1 MKRILSLLLGAAM
14 LFSLFGGVTASAEGT
29 KQLYWDV
36 SNVEIDHTS
45 VSFRMSLVSAAQEV
59 TFCIGDK
66 EGEELV
72 RCPFLTKS
80 TDSPYPLYELEY
92 PEGTSL
98 TAGDYQVWVE
108 NKEGAST
115 YPVSAKLRQ
124 HTFHPSYVTAY
135 PGALIGNDMDNKIPR
150 IYVKLGSETY
160 EAKKEGDETGE
171 FVINYPVQELETKID
186 LFMEDGYGC
195 QSVQEYVVENK
206 VMNVPLMKVCRER
219 IILDNRQLNSDERIC
234 IDANGTEYRSEYG
247 AGDLNKQN
255 VTILTYPAIPN
266 EIKEVS
272 VWLESSNGSSSEKM
286 KYGLQECDLSACNID
301 YVAYPKKAVGTVSAD
316 PLGQIPVSVS
326 VVIDEKEYLAEIS
339 QDGSFTLEY
348 PYRKQTDLL
357 KLVFR
362 DVHGCP
368 IQVEK
373 GVISNLFH
381 LKVQDQMT
389 LIEYMVVEH
398 VPEGAK
404 VYVSIDGQEYTS
416 EVSTKENGGVVTV
429 RYPRQKPG
437 TQITAWLQDDSTT
450 AVSDE
455 KTILTI
461 DDKEY
466 YYNYV
471 AETNRIVGDIHLGG
485 FIGQKVQNNVTS
497 VYVVI
502 DGKTYPC
509 TFSKLPAPVYHDEDE
524 EEEEDHSEEEE
535 KIIFRF
541 TGYYPMQKIGK
552 TIQLHFED
560 ADGYERVED
569 IKLENIKPSIR
580 INTLYSGDNKISGK
594 TWPSSAVTIK
604 YGKKTYKTK
613 TNKNGKFSARVK
625 AQPKGTKIK
634 VSVLTS
640 QGYTNTK
647 SSRTK
652 PSDSTVEISST
663 VYRTSSSVAV
673 TVRKPREGDKV
684 IVKAGGKTYT
694 KKISINGPKKKMVFK
709 LKKKL
714 ATGSK
719 ISVVLKDQF
728 GKKKYS
734 DRTTVYHGNNIALG
748 MSAKDVVNT
757 TWGPPVQRNDWGI
770 GSLQWIFESDYTR
783 LYVYIRGGKVVMIQ
797 RVNY

>member
-1 MKRILSLLLGAAM
+1 
-14 LFSLFGGVTASAEGT
+14 
-29 KQLYWDV
+29 
-36 SNVEIDHTS
+36 
-45 VSFRMSLVSAAQEV
+45 
-59 TFCIGDK
+59 
-66 EGEELV
+66 
-72 RCPFLTKS
+72 
-80 TDSPYPLYELEY
+80 
-92 PEGTSL
+92 
-98 TAGDYQVWVE
+98 
-108 NKEGAST
+108 
-115 YPVSAKLRQ
+115 
-124 HTFHPSYVTAY
+124 
-135 PGALIGNDMDNKIPR
+135 MDNKIPR
-150 IYVKLGSETY
+150 IYVKLGSEAY

-171 FVINYPVQELETKID
+171 FVINYPVQELGTKID

-357 KLVFR
+357 KLMFR

-389 LIEYMVVEH
+389 LNEYMVAER

-416 EVSTKENGGVVTV
+416 EVSKKENGGVVTV

-437 TQITAWLQDDSTT
+437 MQITAWLQDDSTT

-461 DDKEY
+461 DDKKY

-485 FIGQKVQNNVTS
+485 TIGQKVQNNVTS

-509 TFSKLPAPVYHDEDE
+509 TFSKLPAPVYDDED
-524 EEEEDHSEEEE
+524 EEEDHSEEEE
-535 KIIFRF
+535 EIIFRF

-604 YGKKTYKTK
+604 YGKKTYKAK

-652 PSDSTVEISST
+652 PSDSTVEISEFICCR
-663 VYRTSSSVAV
+663 YR
-673 TVRKPREGDKV
+673 P
-684 IVKAGGKTYT
+684 
-694 KKISINGPKKKMVFK
+694 
-709 LKKKL
+709 
-714 ATGSK
+714 
-719 ISVVLKDQF
+719 
-728 GKKKYS
+728 
-734 DRTTVYHGNNIALG
+734 
-748 MSAKDVVNT
+748 
-757 TWGPPVQRNDWGI
+757 
-770 GSLQWIFESDYTR
+770 
-783 LYVYIRGGKVVMIQ
+783 
-797 RVNY
+797 